1 MPAGEFGNTSRGYI
15 LPCCYM
21 DTPDLFDGD
30 ASFLVDEKFK
40 LDNVESIDEIIES
53 DVWQKFYDNLRNGIG
68 PTQCH
73 RTCGNNT
80 AMQETK

>member
-21 DTPDLFDGD
+21 DTPNLFESD
-30 ASFLVDEKFK
+30 AAFLVDERFK
-40 LDNVESIDEIIES
+40 LDNVDSIDDIIES
-53 DVWQKFYDNLRNGIG
+53 EVWQNFYRNLKNNIG

-73 RTCGNNT
+73 ITCGKNT
-80 AMQETK
+80 AIQETK